1 MNREKAE
8 AEHRKRIRAYE
19 REIKRIYTSLVDEA
33 AKIGTSVKNFDK
45 SKPFRFDNYPQTRKR
60 IEKLFDDYRTE
71 VLATISGG
79 IDNEFT
85 KQNEFFLSVL
95 RGYFSVPDNYYSP
108 VNKKA
113 VEAFIERKNNGM
125 NLSQRVWKYSGQ
137 FKEELEMSIDLGLRE
152 GRSAQQM
159 SRDIRKYLNNPDKLF
174 RRVRDEHGN
183 LQLSKNAKAFHP
195 GAGVY
200 RSSYKNAVRLT
211 GTETNIAYRTAD
223 YDSIQTEDF
232 VLGIRIELS
241 NNHTTNGKPL
251 TDICDELKGVYPKD
265 FKFTGWHP
273 NCRCKVITINASIDE
288 VIDHIKNGTPY
299 KGYITDTP
307 PNFKK
312 WVAENREKLQTTNSL
327 PYFVRDNEKYF
338 PQMTIT
344 PKAMAGVKEAQNFNR
359 DIMNI
364 SDIEELIKKA
374 TTQRENKLYVSFE
387 PFSPVIIEAIN
398 KVRDIKAKNA
408 IYESIMT
415 DNRATLLNET
425 NGHFTKLF
433 PNNRGINKPTW
444 KDTKQMAYDLNK
456 KNIDVVFLPELNGT
470 TSADAL
476 IKIGKTY
483 RISDFK
489 YAITTKSN
497 TLSKDLENGFK
508 QANLIVLKLKNMDS
522 GQLRDTFDYL
532 IRNDIRFGDII
543 LQNKYGDTLQLTERD
558 IRRGLYRKKI
568 KGFLK

>member
-45 SKPFRFDNYPQTRKR
+45 SKPFRFDDYPQTRKR

-95 RGYFSVPDNYYSP
+95 RGYFQVPDNYYSP

-137 FKEELEMSIDLGLRE
+137 LKEELEMSIDLGLRE

-159 SRDIRKYLNNPDKLF
+159 SRDIRKYLNNPYKLF

-273 NCRCKVITINASIDE
+273 NCRCKVITINASMDD

-312 WVAENREKLQTTNSL
+312 WVAENQEKLQTTNSL

-338 PQMTIT
+338 PQMKIT
-344 PKAMAGVKEAQNFNR
+344 PKAMAGVLEERKFNAEMEQINHFSTSEKR
-359 DIMNI
+359 YNLIELKRFSNGGKLSMIDTVKSNATDYKDIYTIGRRFAEQGKTVQILDKIHYKNNDYDKFFG
-364 SDIEELIKKA
+364 SLKNSVYYKKC
-374 TTQRENKLYVSFE
+374 
-387 PFSPVIIEAIN
+387 P
-398 KVRDIKAKNA
+398 
-408 IYESIMT
+408 
-415 DNRATLLNET
+415 
-425 NGHFTKLF
+425 
-433 PNNRGINKPTW
+433 
-444 KDTKQMAYDLNK
+444 DLNINGKYYEYEGFSGKWNK
-456 KNIDVVFLPELNGT
+456 K
-470 TSADAL
+470 
-476 IKIGKTY
+476 KIG
-483 RISDFK
+483 RMISHGAKQSSNIIIKNTKGCTDRFIIKSIHDRLRDKKFK
-489 YAITTKSN
+489 YEINEVWVYEKGEIRMVY
-497 TLSKDLENGFK
+497 KK
-508 QANLIVLKLKNMDS
+508 Q
-522 GQLRDTFDYL
+522 
-532 IRNDIRFGDII
+532 
-543 LQNKYGDTLQLTERD
+543 
-558 IRRGLYRKKI
+558 
-568 KGFLK
+568 

>member
-273 NCRCKVITINASIDE
+273 NCRCKVITINASMDE

-312 WVAENREKLQTTNSL
+312 WVAENQEKLQTTNSL

-344 PKAMAGVKEAQNFNR
+344 PKAMAGVKEAQKINEE
-359 DIMNI
+359 MNKLT
-364 SDIEELIKKA
+364 SKYTVVDSVEPNERKLLIQ
-374 TTQRENKLYVSFE
+374 QREQEYQKYLAEPNYTNVRFNLENGGLMATQKGHLFHNSEKEQRFFDNKS
-387 PFSPVIIEAIN
+387 SGQIESKCQEVLFNLGHKAI
-398 KVRDIKAKNA
+398 
-408 IYESIMT
+408 
-415 DNRATLLNET
+415 LLNESNKLP
-425 NGHFTKLF
+425 NG
-433 PNNRGINKPTW
+433 N
-444 KDTKQMAYDLNK
+444 
-456 KNIDVVFLPELNGT
+456 FLPSLDISIN
-470 TSADAL
+470 D
-476 IKIGKTY
+476 KI
-483 RISDFK
+483 
-489 YAITTKSN
+489 
-497 TLSKDLENGFK
+497 
-508 QANLIVLKLKNMDS
+508 M
-522 GQLRDTFDYL
+522 
-532 IRNDIRFGDII
+532 DIRFVTKSEVKTIVNI
-543 LQNKYGDTLQLTERD
+543 LTAKAKQLKNVFTKTGIYSESVCLFFYDSSIYNDRL
-558 IRRGLYRKKI
+558 INLAIEEYRKNHRRIKEIYCVINNESGELKI
-568 KGFLK
+568 YNI

>member
-45 SKPFRFDNYPQTRKR
+45 SKPFRFDDYPQTRKR

-95 RGYFSVPDNYYSP
+95 RSYFSVPDNYYSP

-273 NCRCKVITINASIDE
+273 NCRCKVITINASMDE

-312 WVAENREKLQTTNSL
+312 WVAENQEKLQTTNSL

-344 PKAMAGVKEAQNFNR
+344 PKAMAGVKEAQK
-359 DIMNI
+359 I
-364 SDIEELIKKA
+364 
-374 TTQRENKLYVSFE
+374 
-387 PFSPVIIEAIN
+387 
-398 KVRDIKAKNA
+398 
-408 IYESIMT
+408 
-415 DNRATLLNET
+415 NET
-425 NGHFTKLF
+425 
-433 PNNRGINKPTW
+433 
-444 KDTKQMAYDLNK
+444 MADLNK
-456 KNIDVVFLPELNGT
+456 TEELKATNKYDTVVYDIEKKHTVYSFSESNGSITVPDLVNKKDSDYDKLFAIAKTFAENGEKVLLPPKKQLGVKFDYE
-470 TSADAL
+470 D
-476 IKIGKTY
+476 Y
-483 RISDFK
+483 
-489 YAITTKSN
+489 Y
-497 TLSKDLENGFK
+497 KDLIGTIYDGKCPDIAVKRGSKYVFYEFESYNTNNK
-508 QANLIVLKLKNMDS
+508 KRALKNMLHRGLVQSDRLIIDNIDISDS
-522 GQLRDTFDYL
+522 NIRYSIFERIKNGVQISEVWMRNNDNT
-532 IRNDIRFGDII
+532 IRNI
-543 LQNKYGDTLQLTERD
+543 Y
-558 IRRGLYRKKI
+558 I
-568 KGFLK
+568 K

>member
-45 SKPFRFDNYPQTRKR
+45 SKPFRFDDYPQTRKR

-113 VEAFIERKNNGM
+113 VEVFIERKNNGM

-312 WVAENREKLQTTNSL
+312 WVAENQEKLQTTNSL

-344 PKAMAGVKEAQNFNR
+344 PKAMAGVREEQKFNAEMEQITYKPTALEIAEERKQTRKEMSKLYTEKVVVNGNGHLMSVGFNR
-359 DIMNI
+359 YGNKHLINDVINGKTNLKL
-364 SDIEELIKKA
+364 SELVNVNTMLANSTFVTKS
-374 TTQRENKLYVSFE
+374 KLYKE
-387 PFSPVIIEAIN
+387 R
-398 KVRDIKAKNA
+398 KDDIKRFYYYKLEHEGTTLFLQVA
-408 IYESIMT
+408 ET
-415 DNRATLLNET
+415 DLT
-425 NGHFTKLF
+425 
-433 PNNRGINKPTW
+433 
-444 KDTKQMAYDLNK
+444 NK
-456 KNIDVVFLPELNGT
+456 KGKIRHNRFLY
-470 TSADAL
+470 S
-476 IKIGKTY
+476 
-483 RISDFK
+483 
-489 YAITTKSN
+489 IT
-497 TLSKDLENGFK
+497 
-508 QANLIVLKLKNMDS
+508 
-522 GQLRDTFDYL
+522 
-532 IRNDIRFGDII
+532 
-543 LQNKYGDTLQLTERD
+543 
-558 IRRGLYRKKI
+558 KKI
-568 KGFLK
+568 KS